1 MDYSAMS
8 PEELILCCFRDGS
21 DSAWAEFVHRFQP
34 LIASVV
40 LRVAR
45 QWGAASPQIVDD
57 LIQDTYLKLCADRHQ
72 FVKAFDS
79 SHENNVYGYIKVFTA
94 NLSHDHFKAARS
106 LKRGGPAISPSTI
119 SGECDK
125 HELASPSEVA
135 TAERGVLI
143 REIDACL
150 RGVARGPH
158 LQRDC
163 RIFWLYYRVGL
174 AASAIA
180 ALPTIGLTVKGV
192 ESTLLRLTRQVR
204 HQLVSTQ
211 QEPEKREA
219 PGKGIPPVESL

>member
-1 MDYSAMS
+1 VNYSAMS
-8 PEELILCCFRDGS
+8 PEELILSCFRDGG
-21 DSAWAEFVHRFQP
+21 DSAWAEFVHRFHP

-45 QWGAASPQIVDD
+45 QWGAASTQVVDD
-57 LIQDTYLKLCADRHQ
+57 LIQDTYLKLCADRQQ
-72 FVKAFDS
+72 FVKKFGS

-106 LKRGGPAISPSTI
+106 LKRGGPATNPSTAFGACDEHEQVSPSPV
-119 SGECDK
+119 
-125 HELASPSEVA
+125 AS
-135 TAERGVLI
+135 AERRVLI
-143 REIDACL
+143 REIDSCL

-158 LQRDC
+158 LERDC

-192 ESTLLRLTRQVR
+192 ESTLQRLTKQVR
-204 HQLVSTQ
+204 QRLVSSE
-211 QEPEKREA
+211 QESGKPDTPE
-219 PGKGIPPVESL
+219 KGIPPVESL